1 MKTRLLWSI
10 IINIIITLFEIVIGL
25 VSGSLALISDAV
37 HNFTDVGSL
46 TLSWWGEKISSKA
59 PTPNKTYGFKRAE
72 VLIAFINSL
81 VLLAVVV
88 LIAKEAIIRLA
99 HPEQLPGG
107 LVAITAT
114 IALLGNGLAT
124 LILKKHSHDNLNMK
138 SAWLHS
144 FQDAIFSLGV
154 IVGAILIYFFHW
166 NIIDPI
172 ISILLSI
179 FIAREAYKII
189 KNAINILMESVP
201 NDLDMEVIRNFL
213 QKTPGVESVH
223 DLHIWQTDTNSR
235 FLSVHIVT
243 KNLNNTER
251 AKLLNL
257 LQKNIEKEFKIRHTT
272 IQMLYIDQENPLP
285 LNCNH
290 CN

>member
-10 IINIIITLFEIVIGL
+10 IINIIITIFEIVIGL
-25 VSGSLALISDAV
+25 VSGSLALVSDAV

-88 LIAKEAIIRLA
+88 LIAKEAITRLA
-99 HPEQLPGG
+99 HPEQLSGG

-213 QKTPGVESVH
+213 QKTPGVESIH
-223 DLHIWQTDTNSR
+223 DLHIWQTDSNSR

-257 LQKNIEKEFKIRHTT
+257 LQKNIEKEFKISHTT
-272 IQMLYIDQENPLP
+272 IQMLYIDQDNPLP

>member
-1 MKTRLLWSI
+1 MKARLLWSI
-10 IINIIITLFEIVIGL
+10 FINIIITIFEIVIGL

-46 TLSWWGEKISSKA
+46 TLSWWGERISSRV
-59 PTPNKTYGFKRAE
+59 PTPNKTYGFKRVE

-81 VLLAVVV
+81 VMLVIVI
-88 LIAKEAIIRLA
+88 LIAKEAITRLA
-99 HPEQLPGG
+99 HPEQLSGG

-114 IALLGNGLAT
+114 IAVFGNGIAT
-124 LILKKHSHDNLNMK
+124 LILKKHSHHNLNIR

-154 IVGAILIYFFHW
+154 IVGAILIYFFKW

-189 KNAINILMESVP
+189 KDAINILMESVP
-201 NDLDMEVIRNFL
+201 KDLDMKLIRNFIL
-213 QKTPGVESVH
+213 KISGVESVH
-223 DLHIWQTDTNSR
+223 DLHIWQTDSNSL
-235 FLSVHIVT
+235 FLSAHIVT

-251 AKLLNL
+251 VQLLNL
-257 LQKNIEKEFKIRHTT
+257 LQKNIEKEFKINHTT
-272 IQMLYIDQENPLP
+272 IQMLYIDKENPIP
-285 LNCNH
+285 LSCNH

>member
-10 IINIIITLFEIVIGL
+10 LINIIITIFEIVIGL

-37 HNFTDVGSL
+37 HNLTDVGSL
-46 TLSWWGEKISSKA
+46 ALSWWGEKISAKA

-72 VLIAFINSL
+72 ILIAFINSL
-81 VLLAVVV
+81 VLLVVV
-88 LIAKEAIIRLA
+88 AFIAKEAIIRLA
-99 HPEQLPGG
+99 HPEQISGG

-114 IALLGNGLAT
+114 IALFGNSLAT

-179 FIAREAYKII
+179 FIAREVYKII
-189 KNAINILMESVP
+189 KDAINILMESVP
-201 NDLDMEVIRNFL
+201 GDLDMEVIRNFL

-223 DLHIWQTDTNSR
+223 DLHIWQTDSNSR

-243 KNLNNTER
+243 KNLSNTER
-251 AKLLNL
+251 AQLLNL
-257 LQKNIEKEFKIRHTT
+257 LQKNIEKEFKISHTT

>member
-1 MKTRLLWSI
+1 MVNS
-10 IINIIITLFEIVIGL
+10 NIIITIFEIVIGL
-25 VSGSLALISDAV
+25 ISGSLALISDAV

-46 TLSWWGEKISSKA
+46 TLSWWGDKISAKA

-72 VLIAFINSL
+72 ILIAFINSL
-81 VLLAVVV
+81 VLIVVVV
-88 LIAKEAIIRLA
+88 LIAKEAIMRLA
-99 HPEQLPGG
+99 NPQQLSGG

-114 IALLGNGLAT
+114 IALFGNGLAT
-124 LILKKHSHDNLNMK
+124 FILKKHSHDNLNMK

-154 IVGAILIYFFHW
+154 IIGAILIYFFHW

-179 FIAREAYKII
+179 FIAREAYKIL
-189 KNAINILMESVP
+189 KDAINILMESVP
-201 NDLDMEVIRNFL
+201 GDLDAEVIKNFL
-213 QKTPGVESVH
+213 QKTPGIESVH
-223 DLHIWQTDTNSR
+223 DLHIWQTDSNSR
-235 FLSVHIVT
+235 FLSVHIMT
-243 KNLNNTER
+243 KNLDNTKR
-251 AKLLNL
+251 AQLLNL
-257 LQKNIEKEFKIRHTT
+257 LQENFEKEFKIRHTT
-272 IQMLYIDQENPLP
+272 IQIDQDNPLP

>member
-10 IINIIITLFEIVIGL
+10 IINIIITIFEIVIGL

-46 TLSWWGEKISSKA
+46 TLSWWGEKVSSKA

-88 LIAKEAIIRLA
+88 LIAKEAITRLA
-99 HPEQLPGG
+99 HPEQLSGG

-154 IVGAILIYFFHW
+154 IIGAILIYFFHW

-179 FIAREAYKII
+179 FIAREVYKII
-189 KNAINILMESVP
+189 KDAINILMESVP
-201 NDLDMEVIRNFL
+201 GDLDMEVIRNFL

-223 DLHIWQTDTNSR
+223 DLHIWQTDSNSR

-243 KNLNNTER
+243 KNLSNTER
-251 AKLLNL
+251 AQLLNL
-257 LQKNIEKEFKIRHTT
+257 LQKNIEKEFKISHTT

>member
-10 IINIIITLFEIVIGL
+10 LINIIITIFEIVIGL

-37 HNFTDVGSL
+37 HNLTDVGSL
-46 TLSWWGEKISSKA
+46 ALSWWGEKISAKA

-72 VLIAFINSL
+72 ILIAFINSL
-81 VLLAVVV
+81 VLLVVV
-88 LIAKEAIIRLA
+88 AFIAKEAIIRLTN
-99 HPEQLPGG
+99 PQELSGG
-107 LVAITAT
+107 LVAITAAV
-114 IALLGNGLAT
+114 ALLGNGLAT
-124 LILKKHSHDNLNMK
+124 FILKKHSHDNLNMK

-179 FIAREAYKII
+179 FIAREVYKIL
-189 KNAINILMESVP
+189 KDAINILMESVP
-201 NDLDMEVIRNFL
+201 DDLDMEVIKNFL

-223 DLHIWQTDTNSR
+223 DLHIWQTDSNSR

-243 KNLNNTER
+243 KNLSNTER
-251 AKLLNL
+251 AQLLNK
-257 LQKNIEKEFKIRHTT
+257 LQEIIEKEFKISHTT
-272 IQMLYIDQENPLP
+272 IQMLYIDQDNPLP

>member
-1 MKTRLLWSI
+1 VKTRLLWSI
-10 IINIIITLFEIVIGL
+10 IINIIITIFEIVIGL

-59 PTPNKTYGFKRAE
+59 PTTNKTFGFKRVE

-99 HPEQLPGG
+99 HPEQISGG

-213 QKTPGVESVH
+213 QKTPGVESIH
-223 DLHIWQTDTNSR
+223 DLHIWQTDSNSR

-243 KNLNNTER
+243 KNLNNTKR

-257 LQKNIEKEFKIRHTT
+257 LQKNIEKEFRISHTT

>member
-88 LIAKEAIIRLA
+88 LIAKEAIIRFS
-99 HPEQLPGG
+99 HPEQLSGG
-107 LVAITAT
+107 LIAITAT

-124 LILKKHSHDNLNMK
+124 LILKKHSHDNLNLK

-172 ISILLSI
+172 ISILLSV
-179 FIAREAYKII
+179 FIAREVYKIL
-189 KNAINILMESVP
+189 KDAINILMESVP
-201 NDLDMEVIRNFL
+201 GDLDIQVIKNFL
-213 QKTPGVESVH
+213 QKIPGVESVH
-223 DLHIWQTDTNSR
+223 DLHIWQTDSNSR

-243 KNLNNTER
+243 KNLSNTER
-251 AKLLNL
+251 AQLLNK
-257 LQKNIEKEFKIRHTT
+257 LQEIIEKEFKISHTT
-272 IQMLYIDQENPLP
+272 IQMLYIDQDNPLP

>member
-10 IINIIITLFEIVIGL
+10 IINIIITIFEIVIGL

-154 IVGAILIYFFHW
+154 IVGAILIYFFNW

-201 NDLDMEVIRNFL
+201 DDLDMEVIRNFL

-223 DLHIWQTDTNSR
+223 DLHIWQTDSNSR

-251 AKLLNL
+251 AQLLNL
-257 LQKNIEKEFKIRHTT
+257 LQKNIEKEFKISHTT

>member
-1 MKTRLLWSI
+1 
-10 IINIIITLFEIVIGL
+10 VIGL

-243 KNLNNTER
+243 KNLSNTER
-251 AKLLNL
+251 AQLLNL
-257 LQKNIEKEFKIRHTT
+257 LQKNIEKEFKISHTT

>member
-1 MKTRLLWSI
+1 VKTRLLWSI

-99 HPEQLPGG
+99 HPEQLSGG

-166 NIIDPI
+166 NIVDPI
-172 ISILLSI
+172 ISILLSV

-189 KNAINILMESVP
+189 KDAINILMESVP

-213 QKTPGVESVH
+213 QKTPGVESIH
-223 DLHIWQTDTNSR
+223 DLHIWQTDSNSR

-243 KNLNNTER
+243 KNLNNTKR

-257 LQKNIEKEFKIRHTT
+257 LQKNIEKEFRISHTT

>member
-1 MKTRLLWSI
+1 LKTRLLWSI
-10 IINIIITLFEIVIGL
+10 LINIIITIFEIVIGL

-37 HNFTDVGSL
+37 HNLTDVGSL
-46 TLSWWGEKISSKA
+46 ALSWWGEKISAKA

-72 VLIAFINSL
+72 ILIAFIKSL
-81 VLLAVVV
+81 VLLVVV
-88 LIAKEAIIRLA
+88 AFIAKEAIIRLT
-99 HPEQLPGG
+99 HPEQISGG

-179 FIAREAYKII
+179 FIAREVYKIL
-189 KNAINILMESVP
+189 KDAINILMESVP
-201 NDLDMEVIRNFL
+201 GDLDIQVIKNFL
-213 QKTPGVESVH
+213 QKIPGVESVH
-223 DLHIWQTDTNSR
+223 DLHIWQTDSNSR

-243 KNLNNTER
+243 KNLSNTER
-251 AKLLNL
+251 AQLLNK
-257 LQKNIEKEFKIRHTT
+257 LQEIIGKEFKISHTT
-272 IQMLYIDQENPLP
+272 IQMLYIDQDNPLP

>member
-1 MKTRLLWSI
+1 VKTRLLWSI

-99 HPEQLPGG
+99 HPEQLSGG

-257 LQKNIEKEFKIRHTT
+257 LQKNIEKEFKISHTT

>member
-154 IVGAILIYFFHW
+154 IVGAILIYFFNW

-201 NDLDMEVIRNFL
+201 GDLDMEVIRNFL

-223 DLHIWQTDTNSR
+223 DLHIWQTDSNSR

-243 KNLNNTER
+243 KNLSNTER
-251 AKLLNL
+251 AQLLNL
-257 LQKNIEKEFKIRHTT
+257 LQKNIEKEFKISHTT

>member
-10 IINIIITLFEIVIGL
+10 LINIIITIFEIVIGL

-46 TLSWWGEKISSKA
+46 TLSWWGEKVSSKA

-99 HPEQLPGG
+99 HPEQISGG

-154 IVGAILIYFFHW
+154 IIGAILIYFFHW

-189 KNAINILMESVP
+189 KDAINILMESVP
-201 NDLDMEVIRNFL
+201 TDLDMEVIRNFL
-213 QKTPGVESVH
+213 QKTPGVESIH
-223 DLHIWQTDTNSR
+223 DLHIWQTDSNSR
-235 FLSVHIVT
+235 FLSVHIMT

-251 AKLLNL
+251 VQLLNL
-257 LQKNIEKEFKIRHTT
+257 LQKNIEKEFKISHTT

>member
-1 MKTRLLWSI
+1 MRTRLLWSI
-10 IINIIITLFEIVIGL
+10 LINIIITIFEIVIGL
-25 VSGSLALISDAV
+25 ISGSLALISDAV

-46 TLSWWGEKISSKA
+46 TLSWWGDKISAKA

-72 VLIAFINSL
+72 ILIAFINSL
-81 VLLAVVV
+81 VLIVVVV
-88 LIAKEAIIRLA
+88 LIAKEAIMRLA
-99 HPEQLPGG
+99 NPQQLSGG

-114 IALLGNGLAT
+114 IALFGNGLAT
-124 LILKKHSHDNLNMK
+124 FILKKHSHDNLNMK

-154 IVGAILIYFFHW
+154 IIGAILIYFFHW

-179 FIAREAYKII
+179 FIAREAYKIL
-189 KNAINILMESVP
+189 KDAINILMESVP
-201 NDLDMEVIRNFL
+201 GDLDAEVIKNFL
-213 QKTPGVESVH
+213 KKTPGIESVH
-223 DLHIWQTDTNSR
+223 DLHIWQTDSNSR
-235 FLSVHIVT
+235 FLSVHIMT
-243 KNLNNTER
+243 KNLDNTKR
-251 AKLLNL
+251 AQLLNL
-257 LQKNIEKEFKIRHTT
+257 LHENIEKEFKISHTT

>member
-10 IINIIITLFEIVIGL
+10 IINIIITIFEIVIGL
-25 VSGSLALISDAV
+25 VSGSLALISDAT

-59 PTPNKTYGFKRAE
+59 PTPNKTFGYKRAE
-72 VLIAFINSL
+72 ILIAFINSL
-81 VLLAVVV
+81 VLLVVV
-88 LIAKEAIIRLA
+88 AFIAKEAVTRLIN
-99 HPEQLPGG
+99 PQELSGG
-107 LVAITAT
+107 LVAITAA
-114 IALLGNGLAT
+114 IALIGNSLAT

-172 ISILLSI
+172 ISILLSV
-179 FIAREAYKII
+179 FIAREAYKIL
-189 KNAINILMESVP
+189 KAAINILMESVP
-201 NDLDMEVIRNFL
+201 GDLDIEVIKNFME
-213 QKTPGVESVH
+213 KTPGVESVH
-223 DLHIWQTDTNSR
+223 DLHIWQTDSNSR
-235 FLSVHIVT
+235 YLSVHIVT
-243 KNLNNTER
+243 KNLDNHER
-251 AKLLNL
+251 TQLLCL
-257 LQKNIEKEFKIRHTT
+257 LQENIEKEFKISHTT
-272 IQMLYIDQENPLP
+272 MQMLYIDQENPLSI
-285 LNCNH
+285 NFNH

>member
-99 HPEQLPGG
+99 HPEQLSGG

>member
-99 HPEQLPGG
+99 HPEQLSGG

-154 IVGAILIYFFHW
+154 IVGAILIYFFNW

>member
-1 MKTRLLWSI
+1 MRIRLLWSI
-10 IINIIITLFEIVIGL
+10 LINIIITIFEIVIGL
-25 VSGSLALISDAV
+25 ISGSLALISDAV

-59 PTPNKTYGFKRAE
+59 PIPNKTYGFKRAE
-72 VLIAFINSL
+72 ILIAFINSL
-81 VLLAVVV
+81 VLLVVV
-88 LIAKEAIIRLA
+88 AFIAKEAIIRLIN
-99 HPEQLPGG
+99 PQQLSGG
-107 LVAITAT
+107 LVAITAL

-154 IVGAILIYFFHW
+154 IVGAILIYFFRW

-179 FIAREAYKII
+179 FIAREAYKIL
-189 KNAINILMESVP
+189 KDAINILMESVP
-201 NDLDMEVIRNFL
+201 GDLDMEVIKNFL

-223 DLHIWQTDTNSR
+223 DLHIWQTDSNSR
-235 FLSVHIVT
+235 FLSVHIMT
-243 KNLNNTER
+243 KNLDNTKR
-251 AKLLNL
+251 AQLLNL
-257 LQKNIEKEFKIRHTT
+257 LHGNIEKEFKISHTT

>member
-10 IINIIITLFEIVIGL
+10 LINIIITIFEIVIGL

-72 VLIAFINSL
+72 ILIAFINSL
-81 VLLAVVV
+81 VLLVVVV
-88 LIAKEAIIRLA
+88 LIAKEAFIRLA
-99 HPEQLPGG
+99 NPQQLSGG

-144 FQDAIFSLGV
+144 FQDAVFSLGV

-179 FIAREAYKII
+179 FIAIEAYKIL
-189 KNAINILMESVP
+189 KDALNILMESVP
-201 NDLDMEVIRNFL
+201 DDLDMEVIKNFL

-223 DLHIWQTDTNSR
+223 DLHIWQTDSNSR

-251 AKLLNL
+251 AQLLNL
-257 LQKNIEKEFKIRHTT
+257 LQKNIEKEFKISHTT

>member
-10 IINIIITLFEIVIGL
+10 LINIIITIFEIVIGL

-37 HNFTDVGSL
+37 HNLTDVGSL
-46 TLSWWGEKISSKA
+46 ALSWWGEKISAKP

-72 VLIAFINSL
+72 ILIAFINSL
-81 VLLAVVV
+81 VLLVVV
-88 LIAKEAIIRLA
+88 AFIAKEAIIRLTN
-99 HPEQLPGG
+99 PQELSGG
-107 LVAITAT
+107 LVAITAAV
-114 IALLGNGLAT
+114 ALLGNGLAT
-124 LILKKHSHDNLNMK
+124 FILKKHSHDNLNMK

-154 IVGAILIYFFHW
+154 IVGAVLIYFFHW

-172 ISILLSI
+172 ISILLSV
-179 FIAREAYKII
+179 FIAREVYKIL
-189 KNAINILMESVP
+189 KDAINILMESVP
-201 NDLDMEVIRNFL
+201 GDLDIQVIKNFL
-213 QKTPGVESVH
+213 QKIPGVESVH
-223 DLHIWQTDTNSR
+223 DLHIWQTDSNSR

-243 KNLNNTER
+243 KNLSNTER
-251 AKLLNL
+251 AQLLNK
-257 LQKNIEKEFKIRHTT
+257 LQEIIEKEFKISHTT
-272 IQMLYIDQENPLP
+272 IQMLYIDQDNPLP